1 MTNDIGAPP
10 FVVSRN
16 ELEFSEEAE
25 DVFCLY
31 RVFDFAKAPRL
42 FILRG
47 ALSNSLHLEAID
59 YRARLKVISQ

>member
-1 MTNDIGAPP
+1 M
-10 FVVSRN
+10 
-16 ELEFSEEAE
+16 EFSEEAE

-31 RVFDFAKAPRL
+31 RVFDFAKTPRL

-59 YRARLKVISQ
+59 YSARLKVISQ